1 MTGVAIPLLAKHPA
15 DRAALVDWEG
25 AEVRY
30 SQLASSIESL
40 AGQLTDA
47 GLGREDRVGLLVPSG
62 ISGAHLVVALAVLA
76 LVTDPTAFPRW
87 ASGLARAVRGDG
99 PDWLV
104 ETDEGEVRLRVRI
117 SPEHG
122 TVDYL
127 VAAALPDTEIGA
139 FSRVVPNGRGC
150 DYIFT
155 RFFTDGISATEL
167 AEERAVVAVEL
178 QTVRALC
185 ERADLRAAA

>member
-1 MTGVAIPLLAKHPA
+1 MQRSDTQSISI
-15 DRAALVDWEG
+15 D
-25 AEVRY
+25 
-30 SQLASSIESL
+30 AS
-40 AGQLTDA
+40 
-47 GLGREDRVGLLVPSG
+47 RE
-62 ISGAHLVVALAVLA
+62 AVLA
-76 LVTDPTAFPRW
+76 LVSDPTAFPRW
-87 ASGLARAVRGDG
+87 ASGFARAVRVDG

-104 ETDEGEVRLRVRI
+104 DTGECEVRLRVRV

-127 VAAALPDTEIGA
+127 VAAALPEREVGA

-155 RFFTDGISATEL
+155 RFFPHGIGAVEL
-167 AEERAVVAVEL
+167 ADERAVVAVEL

>member
-1 MTGVAIPLLAKHPA
+1 LKEAKRNVTIRSAPRKPPEHMQRS
-15 DRAALVDWEG
+15 DT
-25 AEVRY
+25 
-30 SQLASSIESL
+30 QSISIH
-40 AGQLTDA
+40 AP
-47 GLGREDRVGLLVPSG
+47 RE
-62 ISGAHLVVALAVLA
+62 AVLA
-76 LVTDPTAFPRW
+76 LVSDPTAFPRW
-87 ASGLARAVRGDG
+87 ASGFARAVRVDG

-104 ETDEGEVRLRVRI
+104 DTGEGEVRLRVRVA
-117 SPEHG
+117 PEVG

-127 VAAALPDTEIGA
+127 LACALPHREIGA

-155 RFFTDGISATEL
+155 SFFPDTLSAIEL
-167 AEERAVVAVEL
+167 ADERAVIAVEL